1 MSTNLS
7 PSESSS
13 SSTPTKISQ
22 TYQCPD
28 IDSVIYFGYIAL
40 GVFTPI
46 FIWLVIF
53 KLRGG
58 VLIPI
63 LPFNYQMGGIKN
75 IYSSRF
81 LNIGE

>member
-7 PSESSS
+7 PSESSLY
-13 SSTPTKISQ
+13 TPKKISQ
-22 TYQCPD
+22 PYQCPE
-28 IDSVIYFGYIAL
+28 IDNVIYFGYITL
-40 GVFTPI
+40 GIVTPI
-46 FIWLVIF
+46 LIWLIIF

-58 VLIPI
+58 ILIPI